1 MDRSLLAKALRKK
14 HFYKE
19 AVKVEQ
25 IPSGAKSMFDD
36 WLKWDPI
43 SSGQGDVLLDDIEKS
58 FNSSKTVKENVK
70 TINFTSNLNGLPS
83 HGFEIKDL
91 IPTTE
96 EASESSGADKLAPLL
111 EVSEGNTSDEK
122 LEDNGNVNTLHEKQ
136 QSLLKT
142 EGNLSNLSNGR
153 GAVELPEGQMFK
165 SDCLD
170 SKVPLGH
177 VLEAKPAIVPHS
189 RHDQVS
195 GLEDSTLL
203 SLPTFNVESV
213 DPQEIIQTS
222 DFLDSN
228 HSDES
233 EQKAVAVKTQSQDSH
248 QGNCLHGGG
257 QLHSTKT
264 KTVTTYNHV
273 SEDLSSPLSKCT
285 SSVSPLVPAEGNVLE
300 LGVHGHEGNTMDGL
314 LNKNGIDIIQEYP
327 MSVAIVDGGQYDNMT
342 DRSTELGDE
351 FPLEGSSN
359 VTANFDAPI
368 IDDDMT
374 ELKQMDSVTDYQGLA
389 IPQAGTLFSICFYF

>member
-25 IPSGAKSMFDD
+25 ITSGAKSVFDD

-91 IPTTE
+91 MPATKAALE
-96 EASESSGADKLAPLL
+96 PSDADKLAPLL
-111 EVSEGNTSDEK
+111 EVTEGDASNEK
-122 LEDNGNVNTLHEKQ
+122 LEDKGDVNTLHEEQ

-142 EGNLSNLSNGR
+142 EGNLSDLSNGS
-153 GAVELPEGQMFK
+153 GALELPQGQMFN

-170 SKVPLGH
+170 SEVPLDH
-177 VLEAKPAIVPHS
+177 VLEAKHALLPHS
-189 RHDQVS
+189 RHDQMS

-203 SLPTFNVESV
+203 PLPTFNVESA
-213 DPQEIIQTS
+213 DPGEIIQTS
-222 DFLDSN
+222 DFLDAN

-233 EQKAVAVKTQSQDSH
+233 EQNAAAVKPQSQDSH

-257 QLHSTKT
+257 QLHITKMNT
-264 KTVTTYNHV
+264 LTTDNHV
-273 SEDLSSPLSKCT
+273 SEDLSNPFNKST
-285 SSVSPLVPAEGNVLE
+285 SFVSPLVPAEENVLE
-300 LGVHGHEGNTMDGL
+300 LGVCVHEGNTVDRL
-314 LNKNGIDIIQEYP
+314 LNINGIDMMQEHP
-327 MSVAIVDGGQYDNMT
+327 LSDGIVDGGQYDKMT
-342 DRSTELGDE
+342 DRSTELGDGL
-351 FPLEGSSN
+351 PLEGSSN
-359 VTANFDAPI
+359 VTANFDEPI
-368 IDDDMT
+368 IDDVMT
-374 ELKQMDSVTDYQGLA
+374 ELKQSDSVTDYQGLA
-389 IPQAGTLFSICFYF
+389 ISQAGTSYSICFYV